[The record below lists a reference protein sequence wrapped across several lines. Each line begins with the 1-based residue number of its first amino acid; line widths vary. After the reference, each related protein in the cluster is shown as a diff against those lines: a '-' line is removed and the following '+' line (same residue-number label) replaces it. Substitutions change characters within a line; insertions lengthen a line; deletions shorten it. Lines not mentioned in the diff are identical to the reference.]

1 MGLCDTG
8 RTSRENDPFGVIA
21 EDILNRCMRGEDDG
35 EDMEFAYSP
44 CDELRI
50 LGAKIQNDNGIVVSV
65 HRNERAILSRGT
77 GALRGETGLSQPDN
91 WEPLL

>member
-1 MGLCDTG
+1 M
-8 RTSRENDPFGVIA
+8 IA

-35 EDMEFAYSP
+35 EDMEFAYPP

-65 HRNERAILSRGT
+65 HKDERKIVSMGP
-77 GALRGETGLSQPDN
+77 GALRRETGLSQPDN
-91 WEPLL
+91 LGPPL